1 MDSDRALSSVAGSA
15 VVPGCG
21 QVLALVLWI
30 GWDEF
35 PLLRISV
42 VASQAS
48 EGQEPVAT
56 DPVVDGAT
64 LV

>member
-1 MDSDRALSSVAGSA
+1 M
-15 VVPGCG
+15 
-21 QVLALVLWI
+21 LALVLWI
-30 GWDEF
+30 GGDEF
-35 PLLRISV
+35 PLLRISG

-48 EGQEPVAT
+48 EEPEPVAT